1 MLTLFLSVLG
11 MIGLWVGFHFGL
23 QLGNGWSVTLAVLS
37 GLGFQVGASLLIR
50 KKITALMAGI
60 QARITERTNVLRRK
74 YEQLGSR
81 GGNVRFLMDQ
91 ARRDQDAMMAEALE
105 TTRKM
110 DPYCKWSFLLDRQIN
125 AIRLQFLYQLKKFD
139 DVDKLLPKAML
150 GDPVL
155 VCMKMCRQYK
165 LGQEAELK
173 KTYDK
178 YRKKFKHDGA
188 LIYATYSWMLLRKK
202 QTETALKVLI
212 DGKEATDDE
221 VLTANWEHVA
231 NGRLGSFS
239 NAGLGETWY
248 ALLLEEPRQP
258 KPTVVRQTRPGG
270 NPWRRR

>member
-74 YEQLGSR
+74 CEQLGSR

-150 GDPVL
+150 GDPVI